1 MPCIIWPVAIHLSF
15 WEKKQKK
22 NKTSC
27 LSIFRVIFGGCN
39 NARARPQLPS
49 YYSNI
54 PIKVYFFPP
63 ASSALLL
70 TKKVT
75 MKCVK
80 SGRKR
85 DIANAVYSE
94 MIDELISRR
103 HIKPWFKLPLCVRE
117 GSCLKKKKNS
127 NKKTFLSVI
136 HFIINSIM
144 YARDRHA
151 TFSTGLATALKVL
164 HLIFTAGEPDKD
176 VTSWG
181 AA

>member
-1 MPCIIWPVAIHLSF
+1 MF
-15 WEKKQKK
+15 
-22 NKTSC
+22 TSQRGPLKAKEASVTC
-27 LSIFRVIFGGCN
+27 V
-39 NARARPQLPS
+39 ARPQLPS

-63 ASSALLL
+63 ANSALLL
-70 TKKVT
+70 TKNVT

-103 HIKPWFKLPLCVRE
+103 HIKPWFKLPPRVRE
-117 GSCLKKKKNS
+117 GSCLKKKNS

-144 YARDRHA
+144 YACDRHA
-151 TFSTGLATALKVL
+151 TFITCLATALKVL
-164 HLIFTAGEPDKD
+164 RLIFTAGEPDKD
-176 VTSWG
+176 VTSWVERHSFW
-181 AA
+181 